1 MPIFS
6 SRAMCIA
13 ALLTLIPAMPAFSA
27 QTSGQISAQIAI
39 IIDDV
44 GNNHH
49 RDAAALTL
57 PVNVAISILP
67 HKHFSQKYALLAH
80 EQRREYLL
88 HMPMES
94 MAGLKQEANV
104 LLASMN
110 DKTIVQTLHAA
121 FASVPNALGMNN
133 HMGSRLTQLE
143 TPMRT
148 TMDYLHRHGLIF
160 VDSRTSAQTQAEAIA
175 KQQNVPAL
183 RRHVFLDNVL
193 AEDKI
198 ALQFNLLVRKAR
210 KYGRSIAIGHPHKQ
224 TIAYLQKRLPTLAQE
239 NVQLVPLSAMLAPQL
254 NNANPN
260 ILASSVNNLR

>member
-1 MPIFS
+1 MS
-6 SRAMCIA
+6 
-13 ALLTLIPAMPAFSA
+13 ALLILLPAMPVY
-27 QTSGQISAQIAI
+27 SAQIAI

-49 RDAAALTL
+49 RDAAVLTL
-57 PVNVAISILP
+57 PINIAISILP
-67 HKHFSQKYALLAH
+67 HKQLSQKYALLAH
-80 EQRREYLL
+80 EQHREYLL

-94 MAGLKQEANV
+94 MAGIKQESNV
-104 LLASMN
+104 LLASMS
-110 DKTIVQTLHAA
+110 DKTIVQKLNAA

-143 TPMRT
+143 MPMRT

-160 VDSRTSAQTQAEAIA
+160 VDSRTTALTQAEAIA
-175 KQQNVPAL
+175 KQNNVPAL
-183 RRHVFLDNVL
+183 RRHVFLDNDL

-198 ALQFNLLVRKAR
+198 ARQFNLLVRKAR
-210 KYGRSIAIGHPHKQ
+210 KYGRSIAIGHPHMQ

-254 NNANPN
+254 DNANAS
-260 ILASSVNNLR
+260 ILASSAKSLH